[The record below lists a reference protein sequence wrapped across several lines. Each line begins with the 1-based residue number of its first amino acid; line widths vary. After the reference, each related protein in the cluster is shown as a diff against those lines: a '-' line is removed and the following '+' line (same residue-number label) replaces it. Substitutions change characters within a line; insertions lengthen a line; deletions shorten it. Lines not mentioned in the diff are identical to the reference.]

1 VEAETEGPRRSTA
14 SPSRAAVILG
24 NDALLAA
31 RPCTPA
37 QLASACV
44 LAGFDI
50 IVPPSTGDEI
60 VAAAF
65 LDRLAGR
72 TDPAVIACACPRVSA
87 IVTERSRP
95 DGVPCVAVAA
105 PPVAAA
111 RYVRAEHGDDVLI
124 TFVGNC
130 PGAADPAI
138 DARFTPAG
146 FLASL
151 HRQGIAI
158 DEQPELDRHRIG
170 WARHLSTPGGLP
182 ARRFVAKPPVDRVV
196 REVTIESIDTA
207 IGSVRAPVVL
217 DVVDAGCAC
226 STRQEDALA
235 LEPAR
240 SPVPLFVVP
249 AALDVGADA
258 SPPRSRASLRAR
270 HGLTPEAP
278 PPVVAT
284 SRPPGIEAASPPIVA
299 RESAPTAPVVTRE
312 PTKPKQAVPVL
323 PSVSRPAHA
332 RPRAE
337 PVRAVR
343 RSPLLI
349 ILPLVVLAGAA
360 ALGVAAYATGS
371 GGRRTPG
378 PSVDPAIAARADS
391 AESAR
396 RADSSIGGRDSISV
410 PASPAASDADS
421 ARAAAARTD
430 SIGGSTDSL
439 PRRRV
444 RRARPPEVMPGWLPQ
459 GQPTWS
465 PDTLAARRRDTLPVP
480 PPNRRPPA

>member
-158 DEQPELDRHRIG
+158 DQQPELDRHRIG

-207 IGSVRAPVVL
+207 IPSGRAPVVI

-226 STRQEDALA
+226 STRHEDALA

-240 SPVPLFVVP
+240 SPVPLFLVP
-249 AALDVGADA
+249 PLLDVGADA
-258 SPPRSRASLRAR
+258 SLPRSRASLRAR
-270 HGLTPEAP
+270 HGLTPEAS

-284 SRPPGIEAASPPIVA
+284 SRPAAVEAASPPIVTG
-299 RESAPTAPVVTRE
+299 EPAPASVGTRE
-312 PTKPKQAVPVL
+312 PPKPEQAVRLP
-323 PSVSRPAHA
+323 PSVNRPARA

-371 GGRRTPG
+371 GSREPVPRI
-378 PSVDPAIAARADS
+378 DPAIAARADS

-396 RADSSIGGRDSISV
+396 SADSSIRDRDSISV
-410 PASPAASDADS
+410 TASPAAPDADS
-421 ARAAAARTD
+421 ARAAAARMD
-430 SIGGSTDSL
+430 SIGGSADSL
-439 PRRRV
+439 PRRRL

-465 PDTLAARRRDTLPVP
+465 PDTLAARRRDTLPALP
-480 PPNRRPPA
+480 PTRRPPA

>member
-1 VEAETEGPRRSTA
+1 VEAETDGTRRSTA
-14 SPSRAAVILG
+14 SLSRAAVILG

-60 VAAAF
+60 VAAAY

-72 TDPAVIACACPRVSA
+72 SDPAVIACACPCVRA
-87 IVTERSRP
+87 IVSERSRP
-95 DGVPCVAVAA
+95 DGIPCIAVAA

-111 RYVRAEHGDDVLI
+111 RYIRAEHGDDVLI
-124 TFVGNC
+124 TFVGDC

-170 WARHLSTPGGLP
+170 WARHLSTTGGLP

-196 REVTIESIDTA
+196 REVTIESIDTDMP
-207 IGSVRAPVVL
+207 SVRAPVVL

-226 STRQEDALA
+226 SMRHEDALA

-240 SPVPLFVVP
+240 SPVPLFAVP
-249 AALDVGADA
+249 PALDVGADA

-270 HGLTPEAP
+270 HGLTSESS

-284 SRPPGIEAASPPIVA
+284 TRPPGVEAASPPIIA
-299 RESAPTAPVVTRE
+299 REPAPPAPVVTRE
-312 PTKPKQAVPVL
+312 PPKPAVPV
-323 PSVSRPAHA
+323 PPGVNRPAHA

-371 GGRRTPG
+371 GGRRTPA

-391 AESAR
+391 AESTR
-396 RADSSIGGRDSISV
+396 SADSATGGRDSITV
-410 PASPAASDADS
+410 LASPAASDADS
-421 ARAAAARTD
+421 ARAAGARAD

-444 RRARPPEVMPGWLPQ
+444 RRPRAPEVMPGWLPQ
-459 GQPTWS
+459 GQPTWT
-465 PDTLAARRRDTLPVP
+465 PDTLAARRRDTLPAP